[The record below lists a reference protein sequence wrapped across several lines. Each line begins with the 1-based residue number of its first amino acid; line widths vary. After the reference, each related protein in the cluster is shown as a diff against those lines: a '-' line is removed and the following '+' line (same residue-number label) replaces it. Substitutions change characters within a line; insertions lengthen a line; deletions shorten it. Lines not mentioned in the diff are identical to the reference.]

1 MTETVTAAGA
11 AAPSDP
17 SEPFL
22 DTTAPEFSLLGPEF
36 QAARERAWYAWA
48 PTGLVVTRYDE
59 ANALMRHRDVAF
71 DGQQQLIRNGVTSG
85 PLHDWWSTAM
95 FTAEPARHA
104 RLRGLLTRSFN
115 PRFIENLRPF
125 AHDSAEQ
132 LAAELATGD
141 AGVVDSG
148 VVDFCARF
156 ADRYPAALISRVLG
170 VPDDDYAVFSQWIK
184 DFSLSLAPNLAEVL
198 PRVDRAVSGLSAYV
212 SALIERRRSDRGTD
226 LTSALIATTEAGE
239 QLSDEE
245 LHSLVMILI
254 WGGIDSAAHQLG
266 QLLVCFL
273 DEPDQWELLAR
284 EPDLVPQAV
293 DEACRFR
300 TAAFSAPMFATA
312 DLEYQGVRVPA
323 GTFILIPFGGVNRDP
338 RAFAD
343 PNRFDVTA
351 SRSHPPMLF
360 GGGAHYCLGAALAKI
375 ELSSA
380 LSTLTRRFRPPVLA
394 GEIRWTHPLAPIQ
407 GPDEL
412 PVLLTPR

>member
-1 MTETVTAAGA
+1 MTETAAAGA
-11 AAPSDP
+11 SAAPADP
-17 SEPFL
+17 AAPFL
-22 DTTAPEFSLLGPEF
+22 DTFAPGFSLLGPEF
-36 QAARERAWYAWA
+36 RAARERAWYAWS

-95 FTAEPARHA
+95 FTAEAGRHA
-104 RLRGLLTRSFN
+104 RLRGQLARSFN

-132 LAAELATGD
+132 LAGELAAADG
-141 AGVVDSG
+141 AVI
-148 VVDFCARF
+148 DFCARF

-198 PRVDRAVSGLSAYV
+198 PRVDEAVSGLSAYV

-226 LTSALIATTEAGE
+226 LTSALIATSEAGE

-245 LHSLVMILI
+245 VHSLVMILI

-273 DEPDQWELLAR
+273 DEPDQWNLLAR

-300 TAAFSAPMFATA
+300 TAAFSAPMFAAA
-312 DLEYQGVRVPA
+312 DLRYQGVDVPA
-323 GTFILIPFGGVNRDP
+323 GTFLLIPFGGVNRDP

-343 PNRFDVTA
+343 PDRFDVTA
-351 SRSHPPMLF
+351 GRSHPPMLF

-380 LSTLTRRFRPPVLA
+380 LATLTRWFQPPALA

>member
-1 MTETVTAAGA
+1 
-11 AAPSDP
+11 
-17 SEPFL
+17 
-22 DTTAPEFSLLGPEF
+22 
-36 QAARERAWYAWA
+36 
-48 PTGLVVTRYDE
+48 
-59 ANALMRHRDVAF
+59 MRHRDVAF

-85 PLHDWWSTAM
+85 PLHEWWSAAM

-104 RLRGLLTRSFN
+104 RLRGLLARSFN
-115 PRFIENLRPF
+115 PRFIEGLRPF
-125 AHDSAEQ
+125 AHDSAEE
-132 LAAELATGD
+132 LADELATGD
-141 AGVVDSG
+141 AGVI
-148 VVDFCARF
+148 DFCARF
-156 ADRYPAALISRVLG
+156 ADRYPAVLISRVLG
-170 VPDDDYAVFSQWIK
+170 VPGEDYEVFSQWIK

-198 PRVDRAVSGLSAYV
+198 PRVDRAVSGLSEYV
-212 SALIERRRSDRGTD
+212 TALIERRRSDRGSD
-226 LTSALIATTEAGE
+226 LTSALIAASEAGE
-239 QLSDEE
+239 RLSDEE

-273 DEPDQWELLAR
+273 DEPDQWDLLAR

-300 TAAFSAPMFATA
+300 TAPFTAPMFAAA
-312 DLEYQGVRVPA
+312 DLRFQDVLIPA

-343 PNRFDVTA
+343 PDRFDVTA

-375 ELSSA
+375 ELSCA
-380 LSTLTRRFRPPVLA
+380 LSTLTRRFRPPTLA
-394 GEIRWTHPLAPIQ
+394 GDIRWTHPLSPIQ

-412 PVLLTPR
+412 PVLLAAR